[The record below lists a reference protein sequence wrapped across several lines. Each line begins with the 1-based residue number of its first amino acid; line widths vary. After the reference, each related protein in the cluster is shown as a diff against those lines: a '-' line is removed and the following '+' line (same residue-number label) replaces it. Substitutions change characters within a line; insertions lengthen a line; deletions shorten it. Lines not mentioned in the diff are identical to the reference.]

1 MLQEAIKACYQFSG
15 ELKEVHFVLF
25 GSDTLD
31 VWLAQA
37 NKHLKPIAGTTE
49 ESTPSHA
56 SPAEDESS
64 PMDDTPNAE
73 AGKDN
78 SSPMEHVSQPPPAKD
93 TTSTMPTTLQDL
105 LVTGGQPSTLGGL
118 VASQPASTSK
128 AIDERVT
135 QGDGG
140 VEQGESVQT
149 LTGVKSGD
157 ASEAPLEA
165 LGAPEVLE
173 AAPPANDA
181 GPGHSGSQDA
191 LQKGQ
196 QSAVGA
202 DMGEAKPTL

>member
-1 MLQEAIKACYQFSG
+1 M
-15 ELKEVHFVLF
+15 HFVLF

-37 NKHLKPIAGTTE
+37 NKHLKPVASTTE

-56 SPAEDESS
+56 SPAKDESS

-78 SSPMEHVSQPPPAKD
+78 SYPMEGVSQPPPAQSDASPMLSK
-93 TTSTMPTTLQDL
+93 LQEAS
-105 LVTGGQPSTLGGL
+105 VTGGQPSTLGGL
-118 VASQPASTSK
+118 AASQPASDSK
-128 AIDERVT
+128 ATDGGVT
-135 QGDGG
+135 QGSGG
-140 VEQGESVQT
+140 AEQGESVQT
-149 LTGVKSGD
+149 LTGVKVGD

-181 GPGHSGSQDA
+181 ALPGHSGSQDA
-191 LQKGQ
+191 LHKGKEG
-196 QSAVGA
+196 AVSG
-202 DMGEAKPTL
+202 DMGKAKATL